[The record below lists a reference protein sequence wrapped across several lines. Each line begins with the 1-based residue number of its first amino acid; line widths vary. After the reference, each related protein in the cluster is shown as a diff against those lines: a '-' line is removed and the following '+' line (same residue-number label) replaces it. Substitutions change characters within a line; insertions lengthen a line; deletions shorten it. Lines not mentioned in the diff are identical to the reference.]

1 MNNIKTQ
8 FSIVDFENLS
18 GIKAH
23 TIRIWEKR
31 YQLFNPVRHGN
42 NERLYGLGDLK
53 KILNISFL
61 QENGWKI
68 SKIAELSNAEITVK
82 INELV
87 NEKGKFDEAIN
98 AFKLA
103 MMSFD
108 QNLFH
113 QTYQKLIAERNFRE
127 IFHEIFIPLLDMI
140 GLLWQTGTISPAH
153 EHFISQLIEN
163 KLHINIEKI
172 QNQARLQDKTFVL
185 FLPENEIHNLGI
197 LYIQYELLLKGNHSI
212 YLGTS
217 IPLEDLKKLQYLY
230 QPIVFITQ
238 FTVAPSVE
246 NTQLYLQK
254 IKNELL
260 KDNYDECW
268 INGRKAKELENY
280 VSNSRL
286 KIFSNVKELLNNI

>member
-42 NERLYGLGDLK
+42 NERLYGLDDLK

-68 SKIAELSNAEITVK
+68 SKIAELSNAEITLK